1 MDDQLR
7 LTDLV
12 PKRLSTFAL
21 ILLAGLTCV
30 AGLEIL
36 YSWMPELAGLT
47 SDGRVAAF
55 DLDGEGSLAVW
66 FSSVLLLMAGA
77 AAVLVYTVRRHKTDD
92 YHGRYRIWLA
102 AAACWVLMSLDES
115 ASLHEGFKEM
125 MGYVTGTT
133 LSGTRLLGDGSLWWA
148 VPYAFLLLV
157 VGSRLVAD
165 MRDCRLATVV
175 LLSGAACYVVA
186 VVAQMGWIM
195 PESGSRGVMLEEG
208 AEMVGNLLVLLS
220 MGLYAR
226 YVILDAEGLLPDRGR
241 ETDEEEEIA
250 ADQWIKIEQAHGTP
264 QPVLKRKARAPRV
277 EPKPEEE
284 MEFEAEESA
293 AQHRLTKQEK
303 KALRKRLMR
312 ERTERERNQHK
323 AWK

>member
-12 PKRLSTFAL
+12 PKRLSTFVL
-21 ILLAGLTCV
+21 MLLAGLSCV

-36 YSWMPELAGLT
+36 YSWMPEVAGLT

-77 AAVLVYTVRRHKTDD
+77 AAVLIYTVRRHKTDD

-125 MGYVTGTT
+125 MGHVTGTT

-148 VPYAFLLLV
+148 VPYAFLLAV
-157 VGSRLVAD
+157 VGSRLVVD
-165 MRDCRLATVV
+165 MRDCRLASGA

-186 VVAQMGWIM
+186 VVVQMGWIM

-241 ETDEEEEIA
+241 ETDEEEEIT

-264 QPVLKRKARAPRV
+264 QPVLKRKARPRSV
-277 EPKPEEE
+277 EPEEE
-284 MEFEAEESA
+284 MEFEAEESVV
-293 AQHRLTKQEK
+293 QRRLTKQEK

-312 ERTERERNQHK
+312 ERMERERTRHK